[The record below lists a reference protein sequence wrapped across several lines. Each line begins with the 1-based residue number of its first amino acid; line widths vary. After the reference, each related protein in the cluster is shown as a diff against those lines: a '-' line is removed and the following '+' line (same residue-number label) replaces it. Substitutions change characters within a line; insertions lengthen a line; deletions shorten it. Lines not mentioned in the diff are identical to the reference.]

1 MRLTDNDADS
11 TLSLNPDDIPEA
23 GPSTFALSNGHN
35 GIVKSNGISGVYTNG
50 NSKAG
55 GADGHQLEKHRPPIS
70 RVSLP
75 GTTLYD
81 DSYVDREEF
90 VRLVIQSLRDVGYM

>member
-11 TLSLNPDDIPEA
+11 TLSVSPDKSPEA
-23 GPSTFALSNGHN
+23 GPSTFSISNGHN
-35 GIVKSNGISGVYTNG
+35 GVSKGNGVAVPYTNG
-50 NSKAG
+50 SSKASMS
-55 GADGHQLEKHRPPIS
+55 DGHRLEKQRESIS

>member
-11 TLSLNPDDIPEA
+11 TLSLAPDEIPEA
-23 GPSTFALSNGHN
+23 GPSSLAPSNGHN
-35 GIVKSNGISGVYTNG
+35 GIVKANGISGVYTNG
-50 NSKAG
+50 NSKASV
-55 GADGHQLEKHRPPIS
+55 ADGYQLEKQRPPIS

>member
-11 TLSLNPDDIPEA
+11 TLSLNPDDLPEA
-23 GPSTFALSNGHN
+23 GPSTVALSNGHN
-35 GIVKSNGISGVYTNG
+35 GVAKSNGFSGAYTNG
-50 NSKAG
+50 NSKE
-55 GADGHQLEKHRPPIS
+55 GASDGRQLDRERRPIP
-70 RVSLP
+70 RVALP

-81 DSYVDREEF
+81 DTYVDREEF